1 MQERDLLMNNDLV
14 ERFLDGETNLEE
26 NNALAY
32 AVARYFPHRDDVS
45 LEEYPPEIRERVGYI
60 VSSLSDRT
68 MVDMWMYQAPGLPR
82 FMANISRLE
91 DGLTGFPTDTWIL
104 KDLDRIPVPPDLRQQ
119 WRKNDDRGGADALAM
134 ELGNLLRDRDFPQAG
149 RMADRILGIL
159 LEATASGD
167 DFPDERE
174 KLVTWCTDIRAT
186 LREDAADLGL
196 GIAPQE
202 P

>member
-1 MQERDLLMNNDLV
+1 MKECDLLMNDDLV
-14 ERFLDGETNLEE
+14 ERFLDGQTTDGESK
-26 NNALAY
+26 ALAH
-32 AVARYFPHRDDVS
+32 AMARFFPEPPGASPEDF
-45 LEEYPPEIRERVGYI
+45 PPEVTDRVCYI
-60 VSSLSDRT
+60 VESLGDFT
-68 MVDMWMYQAPGLPR
+68 TVDMWMYQAPGLPR

-91 DGLTGFPTDTWIL
+91 DGLTGFPTDIWIL
-104 KDLDRIPVPPDLRQQ
+104 KDLDRMPVPPDLRLQ

-186 LREDAADLGL
+186 LREDAAGLGL
-196 GIAPQE
+196 DIAPQE